1 MDVRGESDDWGIVL
15 GIKWDLLGYDIIQI
29 LFDLDWNAIGRQ
41 QSFYFAGMGT
51 TYMFVASCN
60 HRALARY
67 MHHKIRMLSQLL
79 PHPSLGAHSHM
90 CPTHGM
96 MIRMQQWRVVRD
108 C

>member
-29 LFDLDWNAIGRQ
+29 LFDLDWNAIGGQ
-41 QSFYFAGMGT
+41 QSFYFAGTGT

-60 HRALARY
+60 HRA
-67 MHHKIRMLSQLL
+67 
-79 PHPSLGAHSHM
+79 PSLGAHSHM

-96 MIRMQQWRVVRD
+96 MIRMQQWRVVSD